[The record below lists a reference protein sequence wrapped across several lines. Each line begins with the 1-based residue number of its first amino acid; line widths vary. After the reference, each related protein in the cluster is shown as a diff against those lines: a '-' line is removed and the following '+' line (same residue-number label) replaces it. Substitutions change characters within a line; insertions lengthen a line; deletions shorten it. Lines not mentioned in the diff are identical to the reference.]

1 MNSLPAGWAR
11 PLVARKHHFF
21 KTGENISI
29 CGRWLYLAHNREPD
43 TFESPDDCAECRRR
57 LNKEKDNGQ

>member
-1 MNSLPAGWAR
+1 
-11 PLVARKHHFF
+11 
-21 KTGENISI
+21 
-29 CGRWLYLAHNREPD
+29 EPD